1 MTISQFIK
9 TLSTS
14 LSSLY
19 DENEAK
25 AIAEIFI
32 CDMLKMSHTQMIVNK
47 DDELDCNKLALLQ
60 TESKRLILGEPVQYV
75 TENADFYGLSL
86 YVDSNVLIPRQETE
100 ILVDTI
106 CNTTENS
113 PINILDIG
121 CGSGCI
127 SISIKKKLPIT
138 NVFAIDISQNAL
150 EITQKNAKNNNI
162 AIKTAQH
169 DILSHDEFPFQEQF
183 DIIISNPPYVL
194 NSEKSLMHKNVTEFE
209 PNLALYVD
217 DADPL
222 IFYRKI
228 LEFIDR
234 HQPNFPTT
242 VYFEINEQYGTE
254 MTNLCESFGYN
265 RVNIIKDLNN
275 KDRFIKATRNI

>member
-75 TENADFYGLSL
+75 TENADFYDLNF

-100 ILVDTI
+100 ILIDTI

-127 SISIKKKLPIT
+127 SISIKKNLPIT
-138 NVFAIDISQNAL
+138 NVFAIDISKNAL
-150 EITQKNAKNNNI
+150 EITQKNAQNNNVV
-162 AIKTAQH
+162 IKTAQH

-234 HQPNFPTT
+234 HQPNCPTT
-242 VYFEINEQYGTE
+242 VYFEINEQFGTE

-265 RVNIIKDLNN
+265 KVNIIKDLNN